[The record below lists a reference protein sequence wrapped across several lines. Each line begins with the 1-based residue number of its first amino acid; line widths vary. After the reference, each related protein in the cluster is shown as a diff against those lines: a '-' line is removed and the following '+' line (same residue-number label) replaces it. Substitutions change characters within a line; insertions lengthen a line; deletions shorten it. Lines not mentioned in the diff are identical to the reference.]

1 AGERLHM
8 GGDDLAENWLEGAGV
23 PDVRDRGVHRVR
35 GFREHGR
42 HIDRR
47 PPTDVEA
54 KLRAEQSAH
63 PVALDLLVQVL
74 LASGE
79 EQESLGD
86 VDRQLRDDDQ
96 LAIRRYA
103 RGQEVAVTRPHLLDP
118 APRLVSR
125 DRLGSTKRR
134 SLIDETGPSWL
145 RLRRTGHVVL
155 VERTETRSGPGRVAA
170 LPAESPRVC
179 WRLQLLRDWGHET
192 GKEVLP

>member
-1 AGERLHM
+1 
-8 GGDDLAENWLEGAGV
+8 N
-23 PDVRDRGVHRVR
+23 
-35 GFREHGR
+35 
-42 HIDRR
+42 
-47 PPTDVEA
+47 
-54 KLRAEQSAH
+54 
-63 PVALDLLVQVL
+63 
-74 LASGE
+74 GE

-145 RLRRTGHVVL
+145 RLRRTGHLVL

-170 LPAESPRVC
+170 LPGLAGPGLTLPTRRRGNVGQHVSTARSSSSCTISANRRRLGPPAEWIAGRIATKSSAVI
-179 WRLQLLRDWGHET
+179 T
-192 GKEVLP
+192 GSATSSTPSCTVGSSSAGCVAPPWS